1 MDAAREWRAERGM
14 DSGAFLVEEF
24 INAVSTQLDRVQ
36 DALRLKAVNRPLTF
50 ALKDFSL
57 DLQVFAEMD
66 GEGNVRFRAAAPNE
80 SGASTLR
87 RSFTTTTRPMIEE
100 NTISL
105 AQTRSPT

>member
-1 MDAAREWRAERGM
+1 M
-14 DSGAFLVEEF
+14 DSGNFLVEDF
-24 INAVSTQLDRVQ
+24 VNAISAQLDRVQ

-66 GEGNVRFRAAAPNE
+66 NENNVRFRSASPNE
-80 SGASTLR
+80 TGASTLR
-87 RSFTTTTRPMIEE
+87 LSFTTITRPMIEE

-105 AQTRSPT
+105 AATRSPT